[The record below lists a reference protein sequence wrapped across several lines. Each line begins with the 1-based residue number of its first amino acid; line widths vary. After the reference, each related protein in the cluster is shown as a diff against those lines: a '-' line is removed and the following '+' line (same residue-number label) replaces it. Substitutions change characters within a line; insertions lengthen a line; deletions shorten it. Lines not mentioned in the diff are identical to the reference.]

1 MERQKFLLYHPG
13 RPISFPCGVN
23 IQKEPKMSPGEARK
37 SHPFYMYDS
46 VLSQP
51 EEVAGALAENKP
63 KSMAAA
69 EVLSKKKKVY
79 LVGIGTSSHAAM
91 GGEHFFRLLCG
102 SKLDAQFIHSFE
114 FVNAPPKLDKDTAV
128 IIVSHRGWKTFSE
141 RATKMAKEK
150 GAVSISVTGK
160 NPQKEVTLGE
170 HVLLTSYQELSSAH
184 TVSYVTALAVLLQL
198 AEAAAQKLGLG
209 AKAAEAS
216 QQLPQL
222 LKLALTSESQA
233 KKLSERLADRKR
245 FVFVSYGPNLNT
257 ALEAA
262 LKMQET
268 AFLLAAGYE
277 VEQFLHGPWVSLGP
291 EAVVFFIAPW
301 GAGKKRCLQAMNAV
315 KEIGATAMLLTEE
328 GSVSANAD
336 EVFALPRM
344 PELLTPPTY
353 IEPLQFF
360 AYYLA
365 LKLGNNP
372 DKNRKDE
379 PLYQKASQAFE
390 L

>member
-1 MERQKFLLYHPG
+1 
-13 RPISFPCGVN
+13 
-23 IQKEPKMSPGEARK
+23 MSATELRK
-37 SHPFYMYDS
+37 THPFYMYDS

-51 EEVAGALAENKP
+51 DEVAGALAENKP
-63 KSMAAA
+63 KSASAA
-69 EVLSKKKKVY
+69 EALSKKKKVY

-91 GGEHFFRLLCG
+91 GGEYFFRQLCG

-114 FVNAPPKLDKDTAV
+114 FVNAPPKLDKETAV
-128 IIVSHRGWKTFSE
+128 IIVTHRGWKTFSE

-150 GAVSISVTGK
+150 GAASLSVTGK

-198 AEAAAQKLGLG
+198 AEATAQKLGLA
-209 AKAAEAS
+209 AKTAETS
-216 QQLPQL
+216 EKLPEL
-222 LKLALTSESQA
+222 LKSTLGLEQQA
-233 KKLSERLADRKR
+233 KELAERLADRKQ
-245 FVFVSYGPNLNT
+245 FVFVSYGPNMNT
-257 ALEAA
+257 AYEAA

-268 AFLLAAGYE
+268 TFLLAAGYE

-291 EAVVFFIAPW
+291 GAVAFFIAPW
-301 GAGKKRCLQAMNAV
+301 GAGKERCLQAMSAM
-315 KEIGATAMLLTEE
+315 KEIGATTVLLTEE
-328 GSVSANAD
+328 GSISTSAE
-336 EVFALPRM
+336 EVFFLPRM
-344 PELLTPPTY
+344 PEQLTPPVY
-353 IEPLQFF
+353 VEPLQFF

-372 DKNRKDE
+372 DKNRKDQ

>member
-1 MERQKFLLYHPG
+1 
-13 RPISFPCGVN
+13 
-23 IQKEPKMSPGEARK
+23 MSAAETRK

-51 EEVAGALAENKP
+51 DEVSKALKESKD
-63 KSMAAA
+63 KSGRAA

-91 GGEHFFRLLCG
+91 GGEYFFRQLCG

-114 FVNAPPKLDKDTAV
+114 FVNYPPKLDKETAV
-128 IIVSHRGWKTFSE
+128 RIVTHRGWKTFSE
-141 RATKMAKEK
+141 RATKMVKEK
-150 GAVSISVTGK
+150 GALSISITGR
-160 NPQKEVTLGE
+160 NPQKEVILGE

-198 AEAAAQKLGLG
+198 AEATAQKLGLG
-209 AKAAEAS
+209 AKAAETS
-216 QQLPQL
+216 DRLPQL
-222 LKLALTSESQA
+222 LQTALALESQA
-233 KKLSERLADRKR
+233 KKLAERLADRKR

-257 ALEAA
+257 ALEAK

-268 AFLLAAGYE
+268 AFLLAAGYQ

-291 EAVVFFIAPW
+291 GAVVFFIAPW
-301 GAGKKRCLQAMNAV
+301 GAGKERCLQAMNAM
-315 KEIGATAMLLTEE
+315 KDIGATTVLLTEE
-328 GSVSANAD
+328 GSVSTNAD
-336 EVFALPRM
+336 EVFFLPRM
-344 PELLTPPTY
+344 PELFTPPVY

-379 PLYQKASQAFE
+379 PTYHKASEAFE

>member
-1 MERQKFLLYHPG
+1 
-13 RPISFPCGVN
+13 
-23 IQKEPKMSPGEARK
+23 MSAVETRK
-37 SHPFYMYDS
+37 NHPFYMYDS

-51 EEVAGALAENKP
+51 AEVSKALKENKD
-63 KSMAAA
+63 KNVRAA
-69 EVLSKKKKVY
+69 EALSKKKKVY

-91 GGEHFFRLLCG
+91 GGEYFFRQLCG

-114 FVNAPPKLDKDTAV
+114 FVNYPPKLDKETAV
-128 IIVSHRGWKTFSE
+128 LIVTHRGWKTFSE
-141 RATKMAKEK
+141 RATKMVKEK
-150 GAVSISVTGK
+150 GALSISVTGK

-198 AEAAAQKLGLG
+198 AEATAQKLGLG
-209 AKAAEAS
+209 AKAVES
-216 QQLPQL
+216 SEKLSEH
-222 LKLALTSESQA
+222 LKSALTLEPQA
-233 KKLSERLADRKR
+233 KKLAERLADRKK

-257 ALEAA
+257 ALEAT

-268 AFLLAAGYE
+268 TFLLAGGYE

-291 EAVVFFIAPW
+291 GAVVFFIAPW
-301 GAGKKRCLQAMNAV
+301 GAGKERCLQAMNAM
-315 KEIGATAMLLTEE
+315 KDIGATAVLLTEE

-336 EVFALPRM
+336 EVFFLPRM
-344 PELLTPPTY
+344 PELLTPPVY

-379 PLYQKASQAFE
+379 PLYEKASQAFE